1 MEILFSIMPVTLE
14 DIMPLI
20 LIRKDCYVYIAVEW
34 IVFPWHH
41 TVPCV
46 CIIVWKMKHYVLI
59 VCKAYSLYCALLPR
73 GRLYSHTDMQG
84 TKQDIMP
91 VYCMNM
97 PARLDMNA
105 ISCNLNAF
113 HEARTLLNCLKKLI
127 HHGSC
132 QWPWVQRSHV
142 DRPN

>member
-1 MEILFSIMPVTLE
+1 
-14 DIMPLI
+14 
-20 LIRKDCYVYIAVEW
+20 
-34 IVFPWHH
+34 
-41 TVPCV
+41 
-46 CIIVWKMKHYVLI
+46 MK
-59 VCKAYSLYCALLPR
+59 C
-73 GRLYSHTDMQG
+73 M
-84 TKQDIMP
+84 KQDIMP

-127 HHGSC
+127 HHSSC
-132 QWPWVQRSHV
+132 QWPSVQRSHV

>member
-1 MEILFSIMPVTLE
+1 MKKEALHSSISKAHTLNAA
-14 DIMPLI
+14 I
-20 LIRKDCYVYIAVEW
+20 
-34 IVFPWHH
+34 
-41 TVPCV
+41 
-46 CIIVWKMKHYVLI
+46 
-59 VCKAYSLYCALLPR
+59 
-73 GRLYSHTDMQG
+73 YSHED
-84 TKQDIMP
+84 DYIVARVCAARNENIMP

-105 ISCNLNAF
+105 ISCHLNAF
-113 HEARTLLNCLKKLI
+113 HEARTRLNCLKKLI

>member
-1 MEILFSIMPVTLE
+1 MVGM
-14 DIMPLI
+14 
-20 LIRKDCYVYIAVEW
+20 
-34 IVFPWHH
+34 
-41 TVPCV
+41 
-46 CIIVWKMKHYVLI
+46 
-59 VCKAYSLYCALLPR
+59 
-73 GRLYSHTDMQG
+73 
-84 TKQDIMP
+84 KQDIML

-105 ISCNLNAF
+105 ILCNLNAF

>member
-1 MEILFSIMPVTLE
+1 MYSIMLNTMPLQYICTQYITVDRRMRHSVFKDNKANILVCGLLPREMYYSNTDMLGTKE
-14 DIMPLI
+14 DIML
-20 LIRKDCYVYIAVEW
+20 
-34 IVFPWHH
+34 
-41 TVPCV
+41 
-46 CIIVWKMKHYVLI
+46 
-59 VCKAYSLYCALLPR
+59 LYCM
-73 GRLYSHTDMQG
+73 T
-84 TKQDIMP
+84 
-91 VYCMNM
+91 M

-127 HHGSC
+127 HSSS

>member
-1 MEILFSIMPVTLE
+1 MPQSLWIQYICRQYITVNRRKKQVFTDNKANIL
-14 DIMPLI
+14 
-20 LIRKDCYVYIAVEW
+20 
-34 IVFPWHH
+34 
-41 TVPCV
+41 V
-46 CIIVWKMKHYVLI
+46 CDLLSRESHY
-59 VCKAYSLYCALLPR
+59 SN
-73 GRLYSHTDMQG
+73 TDMQG
-84 TKQDIMP
+84 TEEDIMLE
-91 VYCMNM
+91 YCMTM

-127 HHGSC
+127 HHGSS